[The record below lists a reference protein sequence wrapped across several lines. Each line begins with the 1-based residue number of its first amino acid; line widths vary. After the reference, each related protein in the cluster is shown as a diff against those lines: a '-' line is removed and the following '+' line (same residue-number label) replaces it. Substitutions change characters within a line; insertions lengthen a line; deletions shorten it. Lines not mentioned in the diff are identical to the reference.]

1 MSYLKFEKK
10 GILSPFT
17 IVTCIFTGALFPL
30 LGSLLA
36 IDLKVIETPYYL
48 GIALVMIGG
57 FIAHWIL
64 SHTLHDLIHMKLE
77 KRETMSKNTLLSL
90 FIVSALVLL
99 SIAIYLS
106 FERGW
111 PVMVF
116 SFIGAIVSIYAEG
129 LIHHESQM
137 AFGAMFL
144 VFGGFYVQAA
154 TLDLEPIIWIKVVCI
169 ALFAFLSQ
177 YGWLLFYRID
187 DYNYSTKTKNIS
199 ILITKTGLIFLVL
212 YFFL

>member
-1 MSYLKFEKK
+1 MKFEKK
-10 GILSPFT
+10 GLLSPFT
-17 IVTCIFTGALFPL
+17 IVTCVFTGALFPL

-36 IDLKVIETPYYL
+36 LDLDVISKPYYE

-57 FIAHWIL
+57 FVAHYIL
-64 SHTLHDLIHMKLE
+64 SHAIHDLVHLKIENRKTTSV
-77 KRETMSKNTLLSL
+77 KSL
-90 FIVSALVLL
+90 KIMLISSVIFLL

-129 LIHHESQM
+129 YIHHESQM

-144 VFGGFYVQAA
+144 VIGGFYVQAA
-154 TLDLEPIIWIKVVCI
+154 TLQLDLIIWLKVLFI

-177 YGWLLFYRID
+177 YGWLLFYRLD
-187 DYNYSTKTKNIS
+187 DYKYSVKMKNLS
-199 ILITKTGLIFLVL
+199 ILITKTGLIFLIL
-212 YFFL
+212 YFLI